1 MMPVAVSLCPQAS
14 DQVPQQ
20 ARTSCST
27 PIGLAR
33 TMPAN
38 FSPFPRNGTGEQEF
52 PLLHPH
58 VFACTGKT
66 HFYEGCIGKGA
77 DLNPP
82 DLSCL
87 TVSPD
92 TQVGIPKEKWKW
104 NGGKKKRILVYISKG
119 LYKLWILQESE
130 ITLVCSKWYQLSP
143 LCLSTTNLGRKVS
156 LCVTEIKTVQ
166 RRWKLGQKEARLPST
181 PKKLTCPSIQ
191 AQKARVS
198 ASSLGYPSS
207 RLWGTSAHLL
217 PKPGKW
223 G

>member
-20 ARTSCST
+20 AGTSCST

-38 FSPFPRNGTGEQEF
+38 FSPFPRNGTGKQEF

-58 VFACTGKT
+58 VFACTGET

-82 DLSCL
+82 ALSGL

-92 TQVGIPKEKWKW
+92 TQVGLPKEKWKW
-104 NGGKKKRILVYISKG
+104 NGGEKKKKKILVYISKG

-166 RRWKLGQKEARLPST
+166 RRWKLGQKEARLPPT
-181 PKKLTCPSIQ
+181 LKKTHLSKHTSRKSKSVSVKPGLSQQQVMGDFCPS
-191 AQKARVS
+191 
-198 ASSLGYPSS
+198 SS
-207 RLWGTSAHLL
+207 
-217 PKPGKW
+217 
-223 G
+223 